1 MGDNRKCISHWRR
14 EQEVKHELRTRLKM
28 SLLEKEATPPPPAP
42 SRARLSSYSGMR
54 KASVAHKTTRLLPML
69 DPLVLSTEMM
79 TLTHHLPQEKYL
91 KIQRKGRKSQPNF
104 RADS

>member
-1 MGDNRKCISHWRR
+1 M
-14 EQEVKHELRTRLKM
+14 HE
-28 SLLEKEATPPPPAP
+28 SLEKGTRSEAQIENQAKNQPVGEGSSPRPL

-79 TLTHHLPQEKYL
+79 TLTHHLPKEKYL
-91 KIQRKGRKSQPNF
+91 KIQRKGRKSQHNF
-104 RADS
+104 RADP

>member
-1 MGDNRKCISHWRR
+1 MGNDRKCMSHWRR
-14 EQEVKHELRTRLKM
+14 EQEVKRELRTRLEI
-28 SLLEKEATPPPPAP
+28 SLLEKEAAPAP
-42 SRARLSSYSGMR
+42 LSRARLSSYSGMR
-54 KASVAHKTTRLLPML
+54 KASVAHKTTCLLPML

-79 TLTHHLPQEKYL
+79 TLTHHLPKEKYL